1 MSDFDGAGTRWHTPE
16 PSQEG
21 IGNKTSAPTNKV
33 SILNIYKLLST
44 YMMDYEKS
52 LKDSLGSIKG
62 QAASEIDQGVLLEL
76 QAMVQTWGTISATS
90 TGIVR
95 SIGDTLSKITQNIR

>member
-1 MSDFDGAGTRWHTPE
+1 MS
-16 PSQEG
+16 
-21 IGNKTSAPTNKV
+21 
-33 SILNIYKLLST
+33 
-44 YMMDYEKS
+44 DYEKS
-52 LKDSLGSIKG
+52 LKESLGVIQGST
-62 QAASEIDQGVLLEL
+62 ASEIDQGTLLEL